1 MKILQ
6 LGAKVGKGDGRG
18 KGNAGDSALGTAF
31 DNLFKEEFPGSQI
44 TFMNCRKIFTEN
56 DIEVINQHDILVVSG
71 GGLFL
76 YDTFENNESDWQWG
90 ISEELLEQ
98 ISIPII
104 VYAIGYN
111 KFRGQRDFNS
121 KFDKTVKL
129 LVEKSL
135 FFSVRNSGSGNAIKK
150 HIPEYLHKKISLNFC
165 PTMLLNEKYKLKH
178 QTANSVGFVLAG
190 DRLSNRHK
198 NIKQYSDEIK
208 KFTDYLSKIG
218 KKTILINHQKPAFLH
233 QPNRLSF
240 KTDTWLQ
247 NQIQFDDIIDLFQ
260 ADTRKIYETYS
271 NVDTVVCD
279 RGHAQM
285 IPFSLGC
292 KILTPISHNK
302 LKWFLDD
309 MQLNEFG
316 IEENDSELGNKLIKQ
331 YMLQQKLDWENI
343 YTDRMNK
350 IKQLYLKNMN
360 FIKAQ
365 LSNLNL
371 N

>member
-6 LGAKVGKGDGRG
+6 LGAKVGVGTGIG
-18 KGNAGDSALGTAF
+18 KGNAGDTAIGTAF
-31 DNLFKEEFPGSQI
+31 DNLFEKEFSGSQI
-44 TFMNCRKIFTEN
+44 TFMNCRKKFSKN

-90 ISEELLEQ
+90 ISEELLGQ

-104 VYAIGYN
+104 VYAVGYN

-121 KFDKTVKL
+121 RFDSTIKL

-135 FFSVRNSGSGNAIKK
+135 FFSLRNSGSCNAIKK
-150 HIPEYLHKKISLNFC
+150 HLPEYLHKKIKLNFC

-178 QTANSVGFVLAG
+178 QTTNSVGFVLAG
-190 DRLSNRHK
+190 DRLSNRHE
-198 NIKQYSDEIK
+198 NITKFSNEIK
-208 KFTDYLSKIG
+208 KFANYLSKIG
-218 KKTILINHQKPAFLH
+218 KKIILINHQ
-233 QPNRLSF
+233 NDR
-240 KTDTWLQ
+240 WLQ
-247 NQIQFDDIIDLFQ
+247 NQIQFDDMIDLFQ
-260 ADTRKIYETYS
+260 ADSRKIYETYS
-271 NVDTVVCD
+271 NVNTVVCD

-309 MQLNEFG
+309 IQLNEFG
-316 IEENDSELGNKLIKQ
+316 VEENDSELGDKLIKQ
-331 YMLQQKLDWENI
+331 YTQQEKLGWENI
-343 YTDRMNK
+343 HIDRMNK
-350 IKQLYLKNMN
+350 IKQRYFENMS
-360 FIKAQ
+360 FIKSK
-365 LSNLNL
+365 LSELDLN
-371 N
+371 

>member
-1 MKILQ
+1 MNILQ
-6 LGAKVGKGDGRG
+6 LGAPSAVLPSTATVQVGEGNDIRKGQ
-18 KGNAGDSALGTAF
+18 AGDVAMGAAF
-31 DNLFKEEFPGSQI
+31 NNLFKKEFPGSQI
-44 TFMNCRKIFTEN
+44 TFMNCRKKFSKN
-56 DIEVINQHDILVVSG
+56 DIDVINQYDVLIVSG

-104 VYAIGYN
+104 VYAVGYN
-111 KFRGQRDFNS
+111 KFRGQRNFNS
-121 KFDKTVKL
+121 RFDKTVKV

-135 FFSVRNSGSGNAIKK
+135 FFSVRNSGSGDAIKK
-150 HIPEYLHKKISLNFC
+150 HIPEYLHEKIKLNFC

-178 QTANSVGFVLAG
+178 QTTNSVGFVLAG
-190 DRLSNRHK
+190 DRLPNRHK
-198 NIKQYSDEIK
+198 NIKQFSGEIK

-218 KKTILINHQKPAFLH
+218 KKTILINHEH
-233 QPNRLSF
+233 
-240 KTDTWLQ
+240 DTWSQ

-260 ADTRKIYETYS
+260 ADARKTYETYS
-271 NVDTVVCD
+271 NMDTVVCD

-309 MQLNEFG
+309 IQLNEFG

-360 FIKAQ
+360 FIKSQ
-365 LSNLNL
+365 LDKMNLH
-371 N
+371 

>member
-6 LGAKVGKGDGRG
+6 LGAKVGVGTGIG
-18 KGNAGDSALGTAF
+18 KGNAGDTAIGMAF
-31 DNLFKEEFPGSQI
+31 DNLFKKEFPDSQI
-44 TFMNCRKIFTEN
+44 TFMNCRKKFSKN
-56 DIEVINQHDILVVSG
+56 DVEVINQHDILVVSG

-90 ISEELLEQ
+90 ISEELLGQ

-104 VYAIGYN
+104 VYAVGYN

-121 KFDKTVKL
+121 RFDSTIKL

-135 FFSVRNSGSGNAIKK
+135 FFSLRNSGSCNVIKK
-150 HIPEYLHKKISLNFC
+150 HLPEYLHKKIKLNFC

-178 QTANSVGFVLAG
+178 QTTNSVGFVLAG
-190 DRLSNRHK
+190 DRLSNRHE
-198 NIKQYSDEIK
+198 NITKFSNEIK
-208 KFTDYLSKIG
+208 KFANYLSKIG
-218 KKTILINHQKPAFLH
+218 KKIILINHQ
-233 QPNRLSF
+233 N
-240 KTDTWLQ
+240 DTWLQ
-247 NQIQFDDIIDLFQ
+247 NQIQFDDMIDLFQ
-260 ADTRKIYETYS
+260 ADSRKIYETYS

-309 MQLNEFG
+309 IQLNEFG
-316 IEENDSELGNKLIKQ
+316 IEENDSELGDKLIKQ
-331 YMLQQKLDWENI
+331 YTQQEKLGWENI
-343 YTDRMNK
+343 HIDRMNK
-350 IKQLYLKNMN
+350 IKQRYFENMS
-360 FIKAQ
+360 FIKTK
-365 LSNLNL
+365 LSELNL

>member
-6 LGAKVGKGDGRG
+6 LGAKVGVGTGIG
-18 KGNAGDSALGTAF
+18 KGNAGDTAIGTAF
-31 DNLFKEEFPGSQI
+31 DNLFKKEFPDSQI
-44 TFMNCRKIFTEN
+44 TFMNCRKKFSKN
-56 DIEVINQHDILVVSG
+56 DVEVINQHDILVVSG

-90 ISEELLEQ
+90 ISEELLGQ

-104 VYAIGYN
+104 VYAVGYN

-121 KFDKTVKL
+121 RFDSTIKL

-135 FFSVRNSGSGNAIKK
+135 FFSLRNSGSCNVIKK
-150 HIPEYLHKKISLNFC
+150 HLPEYLHKKIKLNFC

-178 QTANSVGFVLAG
+178 QTTNSVGFVLAG
-190 DRLSNRHK
+190 DRLSNRHE
-198 NIKQYSDEIK
+198 NITKFSNEIK
-208 KFTDYLSKIG
+208 KFANYLSKIG
-218 KKTILINHQKPAFLH
+218 KKIILINHQ
-233 QPNRLSF
+233 N
-240 KTDTWLQ
+240 DTWLQ
-247 NQIQFDDIIDLFQ
+247 NQIQFDDMIDLFQ
-260 ADTRKIYETYS
+260 ADSRKIYETYS

-309 MQLNEFG
+309 IQLNEFG
-316 IEENDSELGNKLIKQ
+316 IEENDSELGDKLIKQ
-331 YMLQQKLDWENI
+331 YTQQEKLGWENI
-343 YTDRMNK
+343 HIDRMNK
-350 IKQLYLKNMN
+350 IKQRYFENMS
-360 FIKAQ
+360 FIKTK
-365 LSNLNL
+365 LSELNL